1 MNKLLLCLAGAAL
14 AVSAS
19 ATEVTFNFAN
29 PSSFGVTAPEPEKAL
44 VVESFSSN
52 GITVTIEQGT
62 GFKPGQEL
70 RFFTSKAGATDF
82 RCSATGGGFGH
93 KMTVTSTNGENINQ
107 IVFTGTTAFTATPG
121 TYNNDQKTWGGD
133 AASVTFT
140 TTGQVKLTEMKVT
153 TGQGGIT
160 PPPAEKNVIFS
171 ETFASSLGDFT
182 TENVTMPSELTYVW
196 SFASGYGAKASGYVG
211 GTNYAT
217 EAWLISPVIDLAGAT
232 DVELTFDHATNF
244 FASVDAAKAEA
255 TAWIREEGG
264 QWAQLNFEYPASM
277 SWTFVSAGTV
287 DINSYAGKKVQL
299 GFKYISTDAKAGT
312 WEVKNVTVKA
322 NGGTTPPIPP
332 TPETEDFTL
341 ATSITSGSEYVFV
354 ANGQLGTA
362 IAESA
367 SYGRLTLVDAT
378 IEGTTVKA
386 APVNAITITA
396 EGTGYTLKDSYGRYL
411 AVDDSH
417 FTSFQCYTALNEF
430 TTWNVAFDGSNAI
443 FSVDRTKDGED
454 KHIVIAVSK
463 GAQGTWY
470 SNLAP
475 AAVDGLTAGTDYI
488 LPNIYVKAST
498 AVSDIVVDADAP
510 VEYYN
515 LQGIRVANPENGIY
529 IRRQGNSVSKVYV
542 R

>member
-29 PSSFGVTAPEPEKAL
+29 PSSFGVTAPEPEKAS
-44 VVESFSSN
+44 VVESFTSN
-52 GITVTIEQGT
+52 GISVVIEQGT

-82 RCSATGGGFGH
+82 RCSAAGGALGH

-107 IVFTGTTAFTATPG
+107 IVFTGSTAFTATPG

-182 TENVTMPSELTYVW
+182 TDNVTMPSELTYVW

-217 EAWLISPVIDLAGAT
+217 EAWLISPVIDLAGAS

-277 SWTFVSAGTV
+277 SWTFVSAGTI

-322 NGGTTPPIPP
+322 NGGTTPPTPP
-332 TPETEDFTL
+332 IPETEDFTL

-367 SYGRLTLVDAT
+367 GYGRLTLVDAT

-430 TTWNVAFDGSNAI
+430 TTWNVAFDGSNVI

-475 AAVDGLTAGTDYI
+475 AVVDGLTAGTDYI
-488 LPNIYVKAST
+488 LPNIYVKGST